1 MKNLKK
7 VLILLL
13 VVVLAAGVLTA
24 CAGKAEKS
32 GEGKKFVIA
41 TDKGFSPFEFEDEGT
56 RVIHYTPEIYEI

>member
-41 TDKGFSPFEFEDEGT
+41 TDKGHKKIDVNTWVDNDDSLSLHEG
-56 RVIHYTPEIYEI
+56 Y